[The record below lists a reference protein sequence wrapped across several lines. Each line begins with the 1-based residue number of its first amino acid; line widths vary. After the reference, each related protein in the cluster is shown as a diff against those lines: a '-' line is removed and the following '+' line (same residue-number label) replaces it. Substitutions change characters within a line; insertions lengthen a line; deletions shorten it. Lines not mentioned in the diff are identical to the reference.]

1 MKWVITQRVIQG
13 FSRLSLSNVPKFLLM
28 QETYQLSSIPLHI
41 FVVTSVEIVFL
52 VYTTCCLL
60 DGAFALSTYDVDI
73 STD

>member
-13 FSRLSLSNVPKFLLM
+13 FSRLSNVPKFLLM

>member
-13 FSRLSLSNVPKFLLM
+13 FSRLSHVPKFLLM

-41 FVVTSVEIVFL
+41 FVVTSVEIVFFL